1 MIVRVTVAG
10 GAMHEALLSTD
21 RPRFAVPERPS
32 AAGLLVGYARLG
44 AGHLAEG
51 VDHLMFLAGLFLLV
65 RGARRL
71 VATLTAFTLGH
82 GATLALVGLG
92 APAPPALLVEVGIA
106 ASLVVL
112 ALELARGA
120 PGSFAARPALA
131 SGAFGLL
138 HGLGFAG
145 ALRQVG
151 LPEDA
156 LPLALLGFHVGVELA
171 QLAFVA
177 LLGAGALALRAAL
190 RSVPPLRVR
199 VLAGHALGGLGACL
213 VLDRLAALLAP

>member
-1 MIVRVTVAG
+1 V
-10 GAMHEALLSTD
+10 LL
-21 RPRFAVPERPS
+21 AYV
-32 AAGLLVGYARLG
+32 RLG
-44 AGHLAEG
+44 AEHLAEG

-65 RGARRL
+65 PGAQRL

-82 GATLALVGLG
+82 ATTLALVGLG
-92 APAPPALLVEVGIA
+92 APAPPALVVEVGIA

-145 ALRQVG
+145 ALREVG

-156 LPLALLGFHVGVELA
+156 LPLALFGFHVGVELA
-171 QLAFVA
+171 QLVFVA
-177 LLGAGALALRAAL
+177 LLGAGALAVRAAL
-190 RSVPPLRVR
+190 RSPPRLRA
-199 VLAGHALGGLGACL
+199 LAGHALGGLGACL